1 MAGLRLLNSVF
12 KMAAVILFISG
23 ILDIMLYFMD
33 GYHTPSWVLGITW
46 IVIGFMFIAFTGGI
60 IDVGSK

>member
-1 MAGLRLLNSVF
+1 
-12 KMAAVILFISG
+12 MAAVILFISG

-33 GYHTPSWVLGITW
+33 GYHAPSWVLGITW

-60 IDVGSK
+60 IDAGSQ

>member
-1 MAGLRLLNSVF
+1 MVELKLLNSVF
-12 KMAAVILFISG
+12 RAAAVILFISG

-33 GYHTPSWVLGITW
+33 GYHAPSWVLGITW
-46 IVIGFMFIAFTGGI
+46 IMIGFMFIAFTGGI

>member
-1 MAGLRLLNSVF
+1 
-12 KMAAVILFISG
+12 MAAVILFISG